1 MFENRNQEPA
11 EQNPRRN
18 LAGRRQVACSS
29 VTNVHTRLTSCST
42 QYSRLD
48 PNLLPV
54 VALPPHQPA
63 PATRMRP
70 VTTAPRL
77 QHAHEAAASLRLPD
91 HHKQEDDRDGHDDRA
106 HAADP
111 HSAAVGLLRSA
122 AEPAAARATHPD
134 HHRLVR
140 GPATAWKTDR
150 GEGAAGERGQQGE
163 RDGSRGERDGSRGV
177 WGCWRMHPPFSVS
190 DRPSVAAPV
199 SRR

>member
-1 MFENRNQEPA
+1 MCLKTETKNQPNKTNA
-11 EQNPRRN
+11 AT
-18 LAGRRQVACSS
+18 LWAAVACSIS

-54 VALPPHQPA
+54 VALAPHQPA
-63 PATRMRP
+63 PATRMRL

-91 HHKQEDDRDGHDDRA
+91 HHKQEDDRDSHDDRA

-150 GEGAAGERGQQGE
+150 GEGAAGEKEMAAGE
-163 RDGSRGERDGSRGV
+163 KEMAAGSLGLLAHAPTVFCLRLPF
-177 WGCWRMHPPFSVS
+177 GCRSSIPA
-190 DRPSVAAPV
+190 VA
-199 SRR
+199 

>member
-1 MFENRNQEPA
+1 MKTETKSQPNKTHAAQPCCCV
-11 EQNPRRN
+11 
-18 LAGRRQVACSS
+18 GACIS

-150 GEGAAGERGQQGE
+150 GEGAAGERAAGE
-163 RDGSRGERDGSRGV
+163 KEMAAGEFGV
-177 WGCWRMHPPFSVS
+177 VGACTVFCLRLPFGCRSSIPA
-190 DRPSVAAPV
+190 VA
-199 SRR
+199 

>member
-1 MFENRNQEPA
+1 L
-11 EQNPRRN
+11 
-18 LAGRRQVACSS
+18 LAAAACIS

-150 GEGAAGERGQQGE
+150 GEGAAGRKRWQQG
-163 RDGSRGERDGSRGV
+163 RKRWQQGRKRHGSREFGVVGACTHRFLSPIALRLPLQYPGGSV
-177 WGCWRMHPPFSVS
+177 
-190 DRPSVAAPV
+190 D
-199 SRR
+199 

>member
-18 LAGRRQVACSS
+18 LAGRRCMHFSNKCTHSPYFLLYTV
-29 VTNVHTRLTSCST
+29 R
-42 QYSRLD
+42 YSRLD

-150 GEGAAGERGQQGE
+150 GEGAAGERAAGRKRWQQG
-163 RDGSRGERDGSRGV
+163 RKRWQQGV